1 MAKKPAPTTPKPVK
15 TPAPDDTL
23 NGSNTLPTVVEIAP
37 DQFVALG
44 ELVTAAHKR
53 SGMTV
58 NAWNELAEEERD
70 KLLNREVEIVGQT
83 LASAAGPAEVTAAM
97 RLAFGA
103 DGDQQR
109 GPRALQEVRYRGRTY
124 SPGEHLPHDID
135 PKIED
140 ELDEI
145 GAI

>member
-1 MAKKPAPTTPKPVK
+1 MAKKPASTTPKAVK
-15 TPAPDDTL
+15 ALAAGETL
-23 NGSNTLPTVVEIAP
+23 NGSNTLPAVVEIAP

-58 NAWNELAEEERD
+58 NAWNELGEEERD

-83 LASAAGPAEVTAAM
+83 LASTASPAEVTAAM
-97 RLAFGA
+97 RSAFGA
-103 DGDQQR
+103 GGDQER

-124 SPGEHLPHDID
+124 APGDFLPHDID